1 MTMFKRLF
9 GIDKLEERV
18 QHLEG
23 QVKLTMDRA
32 QLNNMRTLMMLE
44 HGDYDM
50 FNDVKDLDD
59 TARAAINS
67 RAGNTRKQ

>member
-1 MTMFKRLF
+1 MFKRLF
-9 GIDKLEERV
+9 GIDKLEKRV
-18 QHLEG
+18 QHLED

-50 FNDVKDLDD
+50 FNDIKDLGD
-59 TARAAINS
+59 TARTAINS
-67 RAGNTRKQ
+67 RADNTRKQ